1 MKFTKALGSVA
12 LGLGSVAAAA
22 RGLRYDEELEPALAG
37 EQDTYRWRGM
47 DVAYAEGGDPDDPDI
62 VLLHGINA
70 AGSSGEWREVFGDLT
85 ADYHVIAPD
94 LPGFGCS
101 DRPPLRYSAA
111 LYEDFVHDFLQSFDA
126 PTVVAS
132 SLSAAYAARATEHSN
147 VDVSRFVLICPTTKA
162 GPEPP
167 KGPARELLRAPVVG
181 EGIFRLLTSKPA
193 IRYFNADHGYYQ
205 ADAVDAEWTD
215 YEWRTTHVEGA
226 RFAFASFISG
236 FLNSDIDIGA
246 ILADLDVPTTIVWG
260 RETAISPLADGRELA
275 NEAGAE
281 LVVFDRAK
289 LLPHVE
295 YPNKFLDV
303 LRNSETAD

>member
-1 MKFTKALGSVA
+1 MNLKQALGSVA
-12 LGLGSVAAAA
+12 LGVGTAAAAA
-22 RGLRYDEELEPALAG
+22 RGLRYDEELEPALVG

-47 DVAYAEGGDPDDPDI
+47 DVAYTEGGDPDDPDL
-62 VLLHGINA
+62 VLLHGVNA

-85 ADYHVIAPD
+85 ADYHVVAPD
-94 LPGFGCS
+94 LPGFGRS

-111 LYEDFVHDFLQSFDA
+111 LYEDFVHDFLQSFDD

-132 SLSAAYAARATEHSN
+132 SLSAAYAARAAEHGN

-181 EGIFRLLTSKPA
+181 EGLFRLLTSKPA
-193 IRYFNADHGYYQ
+193 IRYFNADHGYY
-205 ADAVDAEWTD
+205 DANNITAEWTD
-215 YEWRTTHVEGA
+215 YEWKTTHVEGA
-226 RFAFASFISG
+226 RFAFASFVAG
-236 FLNSDIDIGA
+236 FLNSDIDLGET
-246 ILADLDVPTTIVWG
+246 LAALDVPTTIVWG
-260 RETAISPLADGRELA
+260 REAEVSPLADGKELA
-275 NEAGAE
+275 DDAGAE

-295 YPNKFLDV
+295 HPNKFLDA